1 MAISKRIEKKKEGE
15 LISPTVDV
23 TKYRV
28 SHTIVREK
36 SPPLIEEMPAL
47 KKISEKEEEVCEV
60 AEVKPEKT
68 NRPKRRR
75 IFEGI

>member
-1 MAISKRIEKKKEGE
+1 
-15 LISPTVDV
+15 
-23 TKYRV
+23 
-28 SHTIVREK
+28 
-36 SPPLIEEMPAL
+36 MPAL
-47 KKISEKEEEVCEV
+47 KKISEKEEEVADV